1 MFGGFF
7 PPQASTPQSIFS
19 LSALQWSHCA
29 LHDGCPVSM
38 ILKALPFPSG
48 GIKETVVLLH
58 YFHVCMKQSLK
69 DLGVLDVLGIMT
81 GVV

>member
-1 MFGGFF
+1 
-7 PPQASTPQSIFS
+7 
-19 LSALQWSHCA
+19 
-29 LHDGCPVSM
+29 M